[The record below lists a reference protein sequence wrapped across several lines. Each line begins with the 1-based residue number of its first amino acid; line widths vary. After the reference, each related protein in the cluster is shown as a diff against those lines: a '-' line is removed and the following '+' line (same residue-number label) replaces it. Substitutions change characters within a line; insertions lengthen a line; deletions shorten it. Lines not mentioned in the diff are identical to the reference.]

1 MASRFGFS
9 PKRFAAMVSKE
20 FTQMRR
26 DRVTFGMMVG
36 IPLLQL
42 ILFGFAI
49 NSDPKHLPTAILD
62 NDRSVFSRDMAAA
75 MKNSLYFDF
84 TKELSSE
91 AEADELLRLGRI
103 QFVLTIPQNF
113 GRDLIRGKRP
123 VVLLEAD
130 ATDPSATSN
139 AVSAIRQ
146 AATDAFNRDLTG
158 PLLPLRADSGP
169 VDLRLHARYN
179 PEAITQYNIVPGLMG
194 VVLTMTLVI
203 ITSLAITRERER
215 GTMENLLIT
224 PVRPVEVL
232 LGKILPYI
240 IVGYIQM
247 TLIVVAARLL
257 FHVPFIGSLP
267 LLFLV
272 SFPFIAANLGVGI
285 TFSTI
290 AQNQLQAVQMSFFF
304 FLPSILLSGFM
315 FPFQGMPVWAQWI
328 GSALPL
334 THYLRVVRGIV
345 LKGNG
350 FFDILPHMW
359 PIGLFLLVSLGLGVK
374 RYRQTLD

>member
-1 MASRFGFS
+1 
-9 PKRFAAMVSKE
+9 
-20 FTQMRR
+20 
-26 DRVTFGMMVG
+26 
-36 IPLLQL
+36 
-42 ILFGFAI
+42 
-49 NSDPKHLPTAILD
+49 
-62 NDRSVFSRDMAAA
+62 
-75 MKNSLYFDF
+75 
-84 TKELSSE
+84 
-91 AEADELLRLGRI
+91 
-103 QFVLTIPQNF
+103 
-113 GRDLIRGKRP
+113 
-123 VVLLEAD
+123 
-130 ATDPSATSN
+130 
-139 AVSAIRQ
+139 
-146 AATDAFNRDLTG
+146 
-158 PLLPLRADSGP
+158 
-169 VDLRLHARYN
+169 
-179 PEAITQYNIVPGLMG
+179 MG

-224 PVRPVEVL
+224 PVRPTEVL

-240 IVGYIQM
+240 VVGYIQM
-247 TLIVVAARLL
+247 GLIVVAARLL
-257 FHVPFIGSLP
+257 FAVPFVGSLP

-315 FPFQGMPVWAQWI
+315 FPFQGMPQWAQWL

-345 LKGNG
+345 LKGNT
-350 FFDILPHMW
+350 FVDIVPHMW
-359 PIGLFLLVSLGLGVK
+359 PIGLFLLVSVGIGIK

>member
-1 MASRFGFS
+1 MSGFLGFS
-9 PKRFAAMVSKE
+9 PARFGAMVSKE

-26 DRVTFGMMVG
+26 DRVTFAMMVG

-49 NSDPKHLPTAILD
+49 NSDPKQLPTAILD

-75 MKNSLYFDF
+75 MKNSDYFKF
-84 TKELSSE
+84 TKEISTE

-113 GRDLIRGKRP
+113 GRDLVRGVRP
-123 VVLLEAD
+123 VALLEAD
-130 ATDPSATSN
+130 ATDPAATSN
-139 AVSAIRQ
+139 AVAAIRQ

-158 PLLPLRADSGP
+158 PLLPLRAKDGP

-179 PEAITQYNIVPGLMG
+179 PEAVTQYNIVPGLMG

-224 PVRPVEVL
+224 PVRPTEVL

-240 IVGYIQM
+240 VVGYIQM
-247 TLIVVAARLL
+247 GLIVVAARLL
-257 FHVPFIGSLP
+257 FAVPFVGSLP

-315 FPFQGMPVWAQWI
+315 FPFQGMPQWAQWL

-345 LKGNG
+345 LKGNT
-350 FFDILPHMW
+350 FVDIVPHMW
-359 PIGLFLLVSLGLGVK
+359 PIGLFLLVSVGVGIK

>member
-1 MASRFGFS
+1 MAGFLGFS
-9 PKRFAAMVSKE
+9 PARFGAMVSKE

-26 DRVTFGMMVG
+26 DRVTFAMMVG

-49 NSDPKHLPTAILD
+49 NSDPKQLPTAILD

-75 MKNSLYFDF
+75 MKNSDYFKF
-84 TKELSSE
+84 TKEIRSE
-91 AEADELLRLGRI
+91 AEADDLLRLGRI

-113 GRDLIRGKRP
+113 GRDLVRGVRP
-123 VVLLEAD
+123 VALLEAD
-130 ATDPSATSN
+130 ATDPAATSN
-139 AVSAIRQ
+139 AVAAIRQ

-158 PLLPLRADSGP
+158 PLLPLRAKDGP

-179 PEAITQYNIVPGLMG
+179 PEAVTQYNIVPGLMG

-224 PVRPVEVL
+224 PVRPTEVL

-240 IVGYIQM
+240 VVGYVQM
-247 TLIVVAARLL
+247 GLIVVAAKLL
-257 FHVPFIGSLP
+257 FAVPFVGSLP

-315 FPFQGMPVWAQWI
+315 FPFQGMPEWAQWL
-328 GSALPL
+328 GSVLPL

-345 LKGNG
+345 LKGNT
-350 FFDILPHMW
+350 FVDIVPHMW
-359 PIGLFLLVSLGLGVK
+359 PIGLFLLVSVGIGIK

>member
-1 MASRFGFS
+1 MAGFLGFS
-9 PKRFAAMVSKE
+9 PARFGAMVSKE

-26 DRVTFGMMVG
+26 DRVTFAMMIG

-42 ILFGFAI
+42 ILFGYAI
-49 NSDPKHLPTAILD
+49 NSDPKQLPTAILD

-75 MKNSLYFDF
+75 MKNSDYFKF
-84 TKELSSE
+84 TKEIRSE
-91 AEADELLRLGRI
+91 AEADDLLRLGRI

-113 GRDLIRGKRP
+113 GRDLVRGVRP
-123 VVLLEAD
+123 VALLEAD
-130 ATDPSATSN
+130 ATDPAATSN
-139 AVSAIRQ
+139 AVAAIRQ

-158 PLLPLRADSGP
+158 PLLPLRAKDGP

-179 PEAITQYNIVPGLMG
+179 PEAVTQYNIVPGLMG

-224 PVRPVEVL
+224 PVRPTEVL

-240 IVGYIQM
+240 VVGYVQM
-247 TLIVVAARLL
+247 GLIVVAAKLL
-257 FHVPFIGSLP
+257 FAVPFVGSLP

-315 FPFQGMPVWAQWI
+315 FPFQGMPEWAQWL
-328 GSALPL
+328 GSVLPL

-345 LKGNG
+345 LKGNT
-350 FFDILPHMW
+350 FVDIVPHMW
-359 PIGLFLLVSLGLGVK
+359 PIGLFLLVSVGIGIK

>member
-1 MASRFGFS
+1 
-9 PKRFAAMVSKE
+9 V
-20 FTQMRR
+20 
-26 DRVTFGMMVG
+26 
-36 IPLLQL
+36 
-42 ILFGFAI
+42 
-49 NSDPKHLPTAILD
+49 
-62 NDRSVFSRDMAAA
+62 
-75 MKNSLYFDF
+75 
-84 TKELSSE
+84 
-91 AEADELLRLGRI
+91 
-103 QFVLTIPQNF
+103 
-113 GRDLIRGKRP
+113 
-123 VVLLEAD
+123 
-130 ATDPSATSN
+130 
-139 AVSAIRQ
+139 
-146 AATDAFNRDLTG
+146 
-158 PLLPLRADSGP
+158 
-169 VDLRLHARYN
+169 
-179 PEAITQYNIVPGLMG
+179 TQYNIVPGLMG

-224 PVRPVEVL
+224 PVRPTEVL

-240 IVGYIQM
+240 VVGYIQM
-247 TLIVVAARLL
+247 GLIVVAAKLL
-257 FHVPFIGSLP
+257 FAVPFVGSLP

-315 FPFQGMPVWAQWI
+315 FPFQGMPQWAQWL

-345 LKGNG
+345 LKGNT
-350 FFDILPHMW
+350 FVDIVPHMW
-359 PIGLFLLVSLGLGVK
+359 PIGLFLLVSVGIGVK

>member
-1 MASRFGFS
+1 MARIVTFS
-9 PKRFAAMVSKE
+9 LVRFAAMVSKE

-42 ILFGFAI
+42 ILFGYAI
-49 NSDPKHLPTAILD
+49 NSDPKNLPTAILD
-62 NDRSVFSRDMAAA
+62 NDRSVFSRDMAMA
-75 MKNSLYFDF
+75 MKNSSYFKF
-84 TKELSSE
+84 TQEISTE

-103 QFVLTIPQNF
+103 QFVVTFPVNF
-113 GRDLIRGKRP
+113 GRDLARGDRP

-158 PLLPLRADSGP
+158 PLIALRPANGP
-169 VDLRLHARYN
+169 VELRLHARYN
-179 PEAITQYNIVPGLMG
+179 PEAVTQFNIVPGLMG

-232 LGKILPYI
+232 LGKMLPYI
-240 IVGYIQM
+240 VVGYIQM
-247 TLIVVAARLL
+247 GLIIIAAMAL
-257 FHVPFIGSLP
+257 FKVPVIGSLP

-315 FPFQGMPVWAQWI
+315 FPFQGMPEWAQWI
-328 GSALPL
+328 GSVLPL

-345 LKGNG
+345 LKGNT
-350 FFDILPHMW
+350 FVDIAPHMW
-359 PIGLFLLVSLGLGVK
+359 PIGLFLLASLGLGIK

>member
-1 MASRFGFS
+1 MAGFLGFS
-9 PKRFAAMVSKE
+9 PARFGAMVSKE

-26 DRVTFGMMVG
+26 DRVTFAMMVG

-49 NSDPKHLPTAILD
+49 NSDPKQLPTAILD

-75 MKNSLYFDF
+75 MKNSDYFKF
-84 TKELSSE
+84 TKEITSE

-113 GRDLIRGKRP
+113 GRDLVRGERP
-123 VVLLEAD
+123 VALLEAD
-130 ATDPSATSN
+130 ATDPAATSN
-139 AVSAIRQ
+139 AVAAIRQ

-158 PLLPLRADSGP
+158 PLLPLRAKDGP

-179 PEAITQYNIVPGLMG
+179 PEAVTQYNIVPGLMG

-224 PVRPVEVL
+224 PVRPTEVL

-240 IVGYIQM
+240 VVGYIQM
-247 TLIVVAARLL
+247 VLIVMAAKLL
-257 FHVPFIGSLP
+257 FAVPFVGSLP

-315 FPFQGMPVWAQWI
+315 FPFQGMPQWAQWL
-328 GSALPL
+328 GSVLPL

-345 LKGNG
+345 LKGNT
-350 FFDILPHMW
+350 FVDIVPHMW
-359 PIGLFLLVSLGLGVK
+359 PIGLFLLASVGIGVK

>member
-1 MASRFGFS
+1 MAGPSRFS

-36 IPLLQL
+36 IPFLQL
-42 ILFGFAI
+42 ILFGYAI
-49 NSDPKHLPTAILD
+49 NGDPKHLPTAILD
-62 NDRSVFSRDMAAA
+62 NDHSAFSRDMAMA

-84 TKELSSE
+84 TREVSTE
-91 AEADELLRLGRI
+91 AETDELLRLGRI
-103 QFVLTIPQNF
+103 QFVLTIPQHF
-113 GRDLIRGKRP
+113 GRDLVRGERP

-139 AVSAIRQ
+139 AVAAVRQ
-146 AATDAFNRDLTG
+146 AATTAFNRDLTG
-158 PLLPLRADSGP
+158 PLLSLRAGDGL
-169 VDLRLHARYN
+169 VDLRMHSRYN
-179 PEAITQYNIVPGLMG
+179 PEAVTQYNIVPGLMG

-232 LGKILPYI
+232 LGKMLPYI

-247 TLIVVAARLL
+247 GLIIVAAMVL
-257 FHVPFIGSLP
+257 FQVPVMGSLP

-285 TFSTI
+285 TFSTL

-315 FPFQGMPVWAQWI
+315 FPFRGMPEWAQWI
-328 GSALPL
+328 GSILPL

-350 FFDILPHMW
+350 FVDVLPSLW
-359 PIGLFLLVSLGLGVK
+359 PICLFLLASLGLGLK

>member
-1 MASRFGFS
+1 MAGFLGFS
-9 PKRFAAMVSKE
+9 PARFGAMVSKE

-26 DRVTFGMMVG
+26 DRLTFAMMVG

-49 NSDPKHLPTAILD
+49 NSDPKQLPTAILD

-75 MKNSLYFDF
+75 MKNSDYFKF
-84 TKELSSE
+84 TKEISTE

-113 GRDLIRGKRP
+113 GRDLVRGERP
-123 VVLLEAD
+123 VALLEAD
-130 ATDPSATSN
+130 ATDPAATSN
-139 AVSAIRQ
+139 AVAAIRQ

-158 PLLPLRADSGP
+158 PLLPLRAKDGP

-179 PEAITQYNIVPGLMG
+179 PEAVTQYNIVPGLMG

-224 PVRPVEVL
+224 PVRPTEVL

-240 IVGYIQM
+240 VVGYIQM
-247 TLIVVAARLL
+247 LLIVLAAKLL
-257 FHVPFIGSLP
+257 FAVPFVGSLP

-315 FPFQGMPVWAQWI
+315 FPFQGMPQWAQWL

-345 LKGNG
+345 LKGNT
-350 FFDILPHMW
+350 FFDVVPHMW
-359 PIGLFLLVSLGLGVK
+359 PIGLFLLVSVGIGVK